1 MSGLTDDCTPAAGQ
15 TALLD
20 GASDDVVET
29 TEGAADEPT
38 SFTAA
43 IEQVGAG
50 SLLGYRLQQQAI
62 LSDFGLFALECRDN
76 EALLAKAAAMA
87 AEGMQT
93 GLCKVLEYRPGPGD
107 LLFRAGVGW
116 RAGVIGKV
124 SLAADEKSPAG
135 FAFQNGTPVISN
147 HLEGE
152 ERFRTPLI
160 MVEHG
165 VRRAINVLISTTAGP
180 WGVLEVDSPS
190 AGQFEAAD
198 IAFLQ
203 GFANLLGVAMDRQD
217 YERRLAEAL
226 DYQKVLVREASHR
239 VKNSLTML
247 SSILHLQSRS
257 NPLPEVTSALNE
269 ASGHVIAIARTHDQ
283 LWRQDTGRIEIS
295 ALLDDLCASLSSQL
309 PNIRLE
315 CSADTVSLHADQAVA
330 VGLLITELVTNAAK
344 HAYDEAGGRV
354 SVSAGAEGDSI
365 VVTVRD
371 FGKGL
376 PPGFDATNR
385 ASASLGVQLIR
396 TLSRSLDGAV
406 ETRNDGGA
414 CVAVR
419 FPARPADG

>member
-1 MSGLTDDCTPAAGQ
+1 M
-15 TALLD
+15 
-20 GASDDVVET
+20 
-29 TEGAADEPT
+29 
-38 SFTAA
+38 
-43 IEQVGAG
+43 I
-50 SLLGYRLQQQAI
+50 
-62 LSDFGLFALECRDN
+62 
-76 EALLAKAAAMA
+76 
-87 AEGMQT
+87 
-93 GLCKVLEYRPGPGD
+93 
-107 LLFRAGVGW
+107 GV
-116 RAGVIGKV
+116 V
-124 SLAADEKSPAG
+124 SLAADDKSPAG

-152 ERFRTPLI
+152 DRFRTPQI

-247 SSILHLQSRS
+247 SSILHLQSRG
-257 NPLPEVTSALNE
+257 NPLPEVSSALNE
-269 ASGHVIAIARTHDQ
+269 ASGHIIAIARTHDQ
-283 LWRQDTGRIEIS
+283 LWRQDTGRIELP
-295 ALLDDLCASLSSQL
+295 ALAEDLCASLSGQL
-309 PNIRLE
+309 PNVRIE
-315 CSADTVSLHADQAVA
+315 CEADAVSLHADQAVA

-344 HAYDEAGGRV
+344 HAYDDAGGRV
-354 SVSAGAEGDSI
+354 LVAARTEGDS
-365 VVTVRD
+365 VVMTVCD

-376 PPGFDATNR
+376 PPGFDPHNR
-385 ASASLGVQLIR
+385 SSASLGVQLIR
-396 TLSRSLDGAV
+396 TLARSLDGVVEVRPGEGTCIAV
-406 ETRNDGGA
+406 T
-414 CVAVR
+414 

>member
-1 MSGLTDDCTPAAGQ
+1 MTDDRTPAAAQ

-29 TEGAADEPT
+29 TDCASNEAT
-38 SFTAA
+38 SFTEA

-62 LSDFGLFALECRDN
+62 LSDFGLFALQCRDN
-76 EALLAKAAAMA
+76 DSLLAKAAEMA
-87 AEGMQT
+87 ADGMRT

-116 RAGVIGKV
+116 RAGVIGVV
-124 SLAADEKSPAG
+124 SLAADDKSPAG

-152 ERFRTPLI
+152 ERFRTPQI

-226 DYQKVLVREASHR
+226 DFQKVLVREASHR

-257 NPLPEVTSALNE
+257 NPLPEVSSALSE

-283 LWRQDTGRIEIS
+283 LWRQDTGRIELP
-295 ALLDDLCASLSSQL
+295 ALLDDLCASLSGQL
-309 PNIRLE
+309 PTIALE
-315 CSADTVSLHADQAVA
+315 CRADAVSLHADQAVA

-344 HAYDEAGGRV
+344 HAYAEEGGRV
-354 SVSAGAEGDSI
+354 IVEASTTGDSI
-365 VVTVRD
+365 AVTVRD

-376 PPGFDATNR
+376 PAGFDVQNR
-385 ASASLGVQLIR
+385 SSASLGTQLVR
-396 TLSRSLDGAV
+396 TLARSLDGVVDV
-406 ETRNDGGA
+406 EAADGA
-414 CVAVR
+414 CFTIT

>member
-1 MSGLTDDCTPAAGQ
+1 MTDDRTPVAAQ

-20 GASDDVVET
+20 GPSDDVVET
-29 TEGAADEPT
+29 PDCASNEPT

-62 LSDFGLFALECRDN
+62 LSDFGLFALQCRDN
-76 EALLAKAAAMA
+76 EALLAKAAEMA
-87 AEGMQT
+87 ADGMRT
-93 GLCKVLEYRPGPGD
+93 GLCKVLEYRPEQHD

-116 RAGVIGKV
+116 RAGVIGVV
-124 SLAADEKSPAG
+124 SLAADDKSPAG
-135 FAFQNGTPVISN
+135 FAFQNGAPVISN

-152 ERFRTPLI
+152 DRFRTPQI

-165 VRRAINVLISTTAGP
+165 VRRAINVLISTTAGS

-247 SSILHLQSRS
+247 SSILHLQSRG
-257 NPLPEVTSALNE
+257 NPLPEVSSALNE
-269 ASGHVIAIARTHDQ
+269 ASGHIIAIARTHDQ
-283 LWRQDTGRIEIS
+283 LWRQDTGRIELP
-295 ALLDDLCASLSSQL
+295 ALAEDLCASLSGQL
-309 PNIRLE
+309 PNVKIE
-315 CSADTVSLHADQAVA
+315 CEADAVSLHADQAVA

-344 HAYDEAGGRV
+344 HAYDDACGRV
-354 SVSAGAEGDSI
+354 LVSARAEGDS
-365 VVTVRD
+365 VVMTVCD

-376 PPGFDATNR
+376 PPGFDLTNR
-385 ASASLGVQLIR
+385 SSASLGVQLIR
-396 TLSRSLDGAV
+396 TLARSLDGVV
-406 ETRNDGGA
+406 EVRPGEGA
-414 CVAVR
+414 CIAVT

>member
-1 MSGLTDDCTPAAGQ
+1 MTDDRTPAAAQ

-29 TEGAADEPT
+29 TDCASNEAT
-38 SFTAA
+38 SFTEA

-50 SLLGYRLQQQAI
+50 SLLGYRLQQQAT

-76 EALLAKAAAMA
+76 EALLAKAAEMVAD
-87 AEGMQT
+87 GMRT
-93 GLCKVLEYRPGPGD
+93 GLCKVLEYRPEQRD
-107 LLFRAGVGW
+107 LIFRAGVGW
-116 RAGVIGKV
+116 RAGVIGVV
-124 SLAADEKSPAG
+124 SLAADDKSPAG

-152 ERFRTPLI
+152 ERFRTPQI

-226 DYQKVLVREASHR
+226 DFQKVLVREASHR

-247 SSILHLQSRS
+247 SSILYLQSRS
-257 NPLPEVTSALNE
+257 NPLPEVSSALNE

-295 ALLDDLCASLSSQL
+295 ALLDDLCASLSRQS
-309 PNIRLE
+309 PNITLE
-315 CSADTVSLHADQAVA
+315 CSADAVSLHADQAVA

-344 HAYDEAGGRV
+344 HAYGDAGGRV
-354 SVSAGAEGDSI
+354 AVSARTDGDAI

-376 PPGFDATNR
+376 PPGFDAANR
-385 ASASLGVQLIR
+385 SSASLGVQLIR
-396 TLSRSLDGAV
+396 TLSRSLNGTVD
-406 ETRNDGGA
+406 TRNDGGA
-414 CVAVR
+414 FFSVR

>member
-1 MSGLTDDCTPAAGQ
+1 MTDDRAPQATNQ

-20 GASDDVVET
+20 GPSDDVVET
-29 TEGAADEPT
+29 TDCASNEPT
-38 SFTAA
+38 SFAEA

-62 LSDFGLFALECRDN
+62 LSDFGLFALQCRDN
-76 EALLAKAAAMA
+76 EALLAKAAEMA
-87 AEGMQT
+87 ADGMQT
-93 GLCKVLEYRPGPGD
+93 SLCKVLEYRAEQHD
-107 LLFRAGVGW
+107 LIFRAGVGW

-124 SLAADEKSPAG
+124 SLAADDKSPAG
-135 FAFQNGTPVISN
+135 FAYQNGTPVISN

-152 ERFRTPLI
+152 ERFRTPKI

-203 GFANLLGVAMDRQD
+203 GFANLLGVAMDRQEG
-217 YERRLAEAL
+217 ERRLAEAI

-257 NPLPEVTSALNE
+257 NPLPEVSSALNE

-283 LWRQDTGRIEIS
+283 LWRQDTGRIEIP
-295 ALLDDLCASLSSQL
+295 ALIKDLCASLSTQL
-309 PNIRLE
+309 ASVTLE
-315 CSADTVSLHADQAVA
+315 CSADDISLHADQAVA
-330 VGLLITELVTNAAK
+330 VGLLLTELVTNAAK
-344 HAYDEAGGRV
+344 YAYGDAGGRV
-354 SVSAGAEGDSI
+354 VVTAKAQDSAI

-376 PPGFDATNR
+376 PEAFDMTSR
-385 ASASLGVQLIR
+385 SSTSLGMQLIR
-396 TLSRSLDGAV
+396 TLVRSLDGVIEAGS
-406 ETRNDGGA
+406 DGGA
-414 CVAVR
+414 WFAIT
-419 FPARPADG
+419 FPAKPAHG